1 MMLKQTN
8 KIAII
13 IVSLYTI
20 IQIVCLH
27 IFGYTPYPDSNVYIT
42 LAKECIEFNTF
53 YPKNLTEIHFLWNIG
68 AINAVALSLY
78 LFNSITPLLILYT
91 LMQGI
96 MAWFVFVIAQELFDN
111 KVAYISLLLFVLYP
125 ANYGCGTSALSEVP
139 FIFFSLLALYL
150 ALKTHFFASGICFA
164 IANYA
169 RPMAIIFI
177 VPLLIYMIYKRVS
190 ARKYIFLFIGYYIIT
205 CTIGI
210 SNYITKDKY
219 FTQGAMG
226 WMGLMQYSWDHDSN
240 KEDDYHLFPNNDPNH
255 ISEETHYDCLQRDS
269 VWRSHFFIWLS
280 HNKSEYLKQM
290 PKKIVKTYIS
300 DNVNFC
306 TFLPNKEKREYMYE
320 EISMPTISK
329 DFPNWTHVQIL
340 TVVNLA
346 YYYALLLLGVL
357 GIGKLLKEKH
367 FHSLIIPAM
376 TIITSTALLVF
387 VGHGEAR
394 FHQPFMSMFI
404 ILSAYFIAS
413 THTNVAYHSI
423 WQKK

>member
-1 MMLKQTN
+1 
-8 KIAII
+8 
-13 IVSLYTI
+13 
-20 IQIVCLH
+20 
-27 IFGYTPYPDSNVYIT
+27 
-42 LAKECIEFNTF
+42 
-53 YPKNLTEIHFLWNIG
+53 
-68 AINAVALSLY
+68 
-78 LFNSITPLLILYT
+78 
-91 LMQGI
+91 MQGI

-111 KVAYISLLLFVLYP
+111 KIAYISLLLFVLYP

-150 ALKTHFFASGICFA
+150 ALKTHFSASGIFFA

-177 VPLLIYMIYKRVS
+177 VPLLLYMIY
-190 ARKYIFLFIGYYIIT
+190 RKTSIRRYIFLLVGYYIIT

-240 KEDDYHLFPNNDPNH
+240 KEEDYYLFPNNDPN
-255 ISEETHYDCLQRDS
+255 IINKETHYDCLQRDS

-280 HNKSEYLKQM
+280 HNKSEYIKQM
-290 PKKIVKTYIS
+290 PEKFFRTYIS

-346 YYYALLLLGVL
+346 YYYILLLLGVL
-357 GIGKLLKEKH
+357 GIGSLLKDRN
-367 FHSLIIPAM
+367 FHGSIIPTM
-376 TIITSTALLVF
+376 TIIIGTALLIF

-394 FHQPFMSMFI
+394 FHQPFMPMFI
-404 ILSAYFIAS
+404 ILAANFIAS
-413 THTNVAYHSI
+413 TQKNTIYHST

>member
-1 MMLKQTN
+1 MQN
-8 KIAII
+8 KKNRIAII
-13 IVSLYTI
+13 IVFLYTI
-20 IQIVCLH
+20 SQLICLH
-27 IFGYTPYPDSNVYIT
+27 IFGYTPYPDSEGYIS
-42 LAKECIEFNTF
+42 LAKECVEFNTF
-53 YPKNLTEIHFLWNIG
+53 YPKDLSGIYFLWNIG
-68 AINAVALSLY
+68 AINAVALSLF

-111 KVAYISLLLFVLYP
+111 KIAYISLLLFVLYP

-150 ALKTHFFASGICFA
+150 ALKTHFSASGIFFA

-177 VPLLIYMIYKRVS
+177 VPLLLYMIY
-190 ARKYIFLFIGYYIIT
+190 RKTSIRRYFFLLVGYYIIT

-240 KEDDYHLFPNNDPNH
+240 KEEDYYLFPNNDPN
-255 ISEETHYDCLQRDS
+255 IINEETHYDCLQRDS

-280 HNKSEYLKQM
+280 HNKSEYIKQM
-290 PKKIVKTYIS
+290 PEKFFRTYIS

-346 YYYALLLLGVL
+346 YYYILLLLGVL
-357 GIGKLLKEKH
+357 GIGSLLKDRN
-367 FHSLIIPAM
+367 FHGSIIPTM
-376 TIITSTALLVF
+376 TIIIGTALLIF

-394 FHQPFMSMFI
+394 FHQPFMPMFI
-404 ILSAYFIAS
+404 ILAANFIAS
-413 THTNVAYHSI
+413 TQKNTTNHST